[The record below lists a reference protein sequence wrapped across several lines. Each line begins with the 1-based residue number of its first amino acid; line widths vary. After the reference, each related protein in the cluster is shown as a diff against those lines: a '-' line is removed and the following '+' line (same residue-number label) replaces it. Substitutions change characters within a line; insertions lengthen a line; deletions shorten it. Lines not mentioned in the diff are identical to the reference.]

1 MNIEVEVYAGEN
13 PIVVHGSFGEASI
26 GRKKFVE
33 PGKCEYE
40 WFEHW
45 LTRDEL
51 VELAGALL
59 FIADHMTCDCDDEET
74 IESEDASE

>member
-1 MNIEVEVYAGEN
+1 MNIEVEVYVGEN

-26 GRKKFVE
+26 GRKKFIE

-51 VELAGALL
+51 AELAGALL
-59 FIADHMTCDCDDEET
+59 FIADHMPCDCEEET
-74 IESEDASE
+74 TESEDASE